1 MEHSKFVI
9 IKNKGDRVA
18 IAKDKIIYVK
28 EIIEQ
33 NSVGIVSNKVALLL
47 ENGNNEEFTEIVV
60 YDSFDNIML
69 ELEG

>member
-69 ELEG
+69 QLEG

>member
-47 ENGNNEEFTEIVV
+47 ENGNNEEFAEIVV

-69 ELEG
+69 QLEG